1 MSSLYLETWFARKG
15 WQPFPFQREA
25 WAAYLRGESGLI
37 HAATGTGKTLAAWL
51 GPVAE
56 WLAENNSQQ
65 AETPKSKIQNPKS
78 LRVVWLTPLRALAAD
93 TLEALRLP
101 LAELG
106 VPWTLETRT
115 GDTAAATRARQRKH
129 LPNALITT
137 PESLTLLLA
146 RDDAPELFRD
156 LRAVIVDEWHELL
169 ASKRGVQTELAL
181 AHLRTFAPGLRT
193 WGLSATLGNLDL
205 ALTALT
211 GVHHNQGPS
220 PQPPAPSLIQGEVP
234 KTLIIDALIPTE
246 IERFPWAGHLGLR
259 MLPQVV
265 AAIEE
270 GRSALVFTN
279 TRAQTEIW
287 YQAILDT
294 RPDWAGEIA
303 LHHGSLGRD
312 VRDWVERALKEGTV
326 RCVVCT
332 SSLDLGVDF
341 APVDRVLQIGSP
353 KGVARLLQRAGRS
366 GHSPGRPSRVTCV
379 PTNAFELIEVAA
391 VRRAVAEGHIEARS
405 PLQKPLDVLVQH
417 LVTCALG
424 GGFVADALLA
434 EVRTTYAY
442 RDLTDDEWQ
451 WAIDFV
457 TSGGAALGNYPEY
470 RRVVVREDRYVVED
484 KQIARR
490 HRQSIGTIVSEA
502 ALSVQFLRGGR
513 LGSVE
518 ESFVS
523 RLKAGD
529 RFVFAGRTL
538 EFVRLRDM
546 TVWVRLA
553 SSVKGTVR
561 CVVCTS
567 SLDLG
572 VDFAPVDRVLQIGSP
587 KGVARLLQRAGRSG
601 HSPGRPSRV
610 TCVPTNA
617 FELIEVAAVRRAVA
631 AGHIEARPPLQNP
644 LDVLVQHLVTCALGG
659 GFVADALL
667 AEVRTTY
674 AYRDLTDDEWQWA
687 IDFVTSGG
695 AALGNYPEDRRVVVR
710 EDRYVVE
717 DKQIARRHRQSIGTI
732 VSEAALSVQF
742 LRGGRLGSVEESFV
756 SRLKAGDRFV
766 FAGRTL
772 EFVRLRD
779 MTVWVRLASSVKGT
793 VPRWSGSRMPLSTEL
808 AAAVRATLEQAAEG
822 VFDQPELEAV
832 RPILAIQNRWSAIPR
847 MGELLIE
854 QLKTR
859 EGHHLFF
866 YPFEG
871 RSVHEGL
878 AALFAYRLSQL
889 QPISF
894 TIAVNDYGFELLSPD
909 PISLES
915 IVSLQQTT
923 DHGLLTTHN
932 LAHDITA
939 ALNATEMA
947 RRQFR
952 EIARVAGLVY
962 QGFPGEKNA
971 RQLQASSG
979 LIYDVFQQY
988 DPANRLLD
996 QATREVLD
1004 RQLEQSRLARALE
1017 RLSGTQLLVREVKRP
1032 TPFAFPL
1039 IVDRM
1044 RETLSSEKLA
1054 DRVRK
1059 MTLQLEKAAG

>member
-1 MSSLYLETWFARKG
+1 MNSDTSNTTAFSLYLETWFARKG

-65 AETPKSKIQNPKS
+65 AENPKSKIQNPKS

-287 YQAILDT
+287 YQAILDA

-312 VRDWVERALKEGTV
+312 VRDWVERALKE
-326 RCVVCT
+326 
-332 SSLDLGVDF
+332 
-341 APVDRVLQIGSP
+341 
-353 KGVARLLQRAGRS
+353 
-366 GHSPGRPSRVTCV
+366 
-379 PTNAFELIEVAA
+379 
-391 VRRAVAEGHIEARS
+391 
-405 PLQKPLDVLVQH
+405 
-417 LVTCALG
+417 
-424 GGFVADALLA
+424 
-434 EVRTTYAY
+434 
-442 RDLTDDEWQ
+442 
-451 WAIDFV
+451 
-457 TSGGAALGNYPEY
+457 
-470 RRVVVREDRYVVED
+470 
-484 KQIARR
+484 
-490 HRQSIGTIVSEA
+490 
-502 ALSVQFLRGGR
+502 
-513 LGSVE
+513 
-518 ESFVS
+518 
-523 RLKAGD
+523 
-529 RFVFAGRTL
+529 
-538 EFVRLRDM
+538 
-546 TVWVRLA
+546 
-553 SSVKGTVR
+553 GTVR

-695 AALGNYPEDRRVVVR
+695 AALGNYPEYRRVVVR

-779 MTVWVRLASSVKGT
+779 MTVWVRLASTTKGT

-847 MGELLIE
+847 TDELLIE

-1059 MTLQLEKAAG
+1059 MTLQLEKAAE

>member
-1 MSSLYLETWFARKG
+1 MNSDTSNTTAFSLYLETWFARKG

-56 WLAENNSQQ
+56 WLAENNTQQ

-287 YQAILDT
+287 YQAILDA

-391 VRRAVAEGHIEARS
+391 VRRAVAAGHIEARS
-405 PLQKPLDVLVQH
+405 
-417 LVTCALG
+417 
-424 GGFVADALLA
+424 
-434 EVRTTYAY
+434 
-442 RDLTDDEWQ
+442 
-451 WAIDFV
+451 
-457 TSGGAALGNYPEY
+457 
-470 RRVVVREDRYVVED
+470 
-484 KQIARR
+484 
-490 HRQSIGTIVSEA
+490 
-502 ALSVQFLRGGR
+502 
-513 LGSVE
+513 
-518 ESFVS
+518 
-523 RLKAGD
+523 
-529 RFVFAGRTL
+529 
-538 EFVRLRDM
+538 
-546 TVWVRLA
+546 
-553 SSVKGTVR
+553 
-561 CVVCTS
+561 
-567 SLDLG
+567 
-572 VDFAPVDRVLQIGSP
+572 
-587 KGVARLLQRAGRSG
+587 
-601 HSPGRPSRV
+601 
-610 TCVPTNA
+610 
-617 FELIEVAAVRRAVA
+617 
-631 AGHIEARPPLQNP
+631 PLQNP

-695 AALGNYPEDRRVVVR
+695 AALGNYPEYRRVVVR

-1059 MTLQLEKAAG
+1059 MTLQLEKAAE